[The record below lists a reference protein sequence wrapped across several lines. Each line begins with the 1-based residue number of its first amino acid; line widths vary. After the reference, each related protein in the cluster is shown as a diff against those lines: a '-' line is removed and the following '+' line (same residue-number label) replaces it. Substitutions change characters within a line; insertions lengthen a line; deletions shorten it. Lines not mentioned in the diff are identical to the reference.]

1 MFLSKFLAAADHPYL
16 MGKGGRKMNNITP
29 PQGLS
34 VASLKHHVALQPL
47 FVIMGVGIVFVC
59 AYVGRLASKTTD
71 VNWRKEKDTAEL
83 HKYYENRQFKWFNPR
98 GVDYST
104 LSDKR
109 GAPDYKN

>member
-1 MFLSKFLAAADHPYL
+1 MCEESVLSLTLSAILVKLQQSNSASYLLSKLSAALAQFQMFLSKFLAAADHPYL

-59 AYVGRLASKTTD
+59 AYVGRYTQKHTESS
-71 VNWRKEKDTAEL
+71 
-83 HKYYENRQFKWFNPR
+83 NRF
-98 GVDYST
+98 S
-104 LSDKR
+104 
-109 GAPDYKN
+109 